1 MPRSKQILG
10 WLTVLLVAWVGTIE
24 GVRVDKEPSPT
35 RERRG
40 DGARGTSGDNLVSL
54 DFDNVDLKVFIKYVS
69 EITGRNFVV
78 DDKVRGRI
86 TLISPTKIR
95 VDELERV
102 LESLLELNGFTAIPS
117 GSVTKIVPLRE
128 VKQRGVETDVGRD
141 PREIPKIDRMV
152 THLVPLRFADIN
164 EVRNMLT
171 PLISKDGNISAYG
184 PSNTIILT
192 DLSSNINRLVRIIQ
206 EVDIRVTDEQ
216 IAVITLTFGSA
227 IDLAPQIAAA
237 IEAKLGEGVGG
248 AAGRPRPARGVP
260 RAGTPGAAVS
270 GPEKIFRVIP
280 DPRSNALIIVA
291 GREEMAIARE
301 LIEKLDVRLPPGRAQ
316 IHVFFLENALAEDLA
331 KVLTAQAQ
339 ELVRAI
345 GQQPTAGARPQ
356 PAPAPGAPTPP
367 PAQAGP
373 TSGVVPTATGER
385 KITITPDKA
394 TNSLV
399 VTAIPEDYQALVEVI
414 KRLDIPRRQVYVEAA
429 VVEISME
436 DTRDL
441 GVEFRSTADP
451 VNNSSEMGFGGTSF
465 GLINQA
471 ATDPFG
477 LSGLAIGIVEG
488 TITFGG
494 QQFLNIGALI
504 QAIQRNNN
512 VNVLSTPHLL
522 TTDNQE
528 AEIVVA
534 SNIPFVTATSQTQ
547 VSTLTS
553 IERKDVGIILRFTPQ
568 VSEGDKVTLKIFEEI
583 SAIQATVTA
592 GIDPRQVGPTTSK
605 RTAKTTVVVD
615 SKQTII
621 IGGLFRD
628 DEDSTEQKVPCIGDI
643 PILGKLFSRTQDNTR
658 KTNLVIFLTP
668 HIVRTAEDLR
678 RIKEQ
683 VGEHHQQFKRQQG
696 IEGEGSQVD
705 PTRPVV
711 LDPAPPTPGPAG
723 TPPAR
728 RPEEEKR

>member
-1 MPRSKQILG
+1 MHRGKRLLG
-10 WLTVLLVAWVGTIE
+10 WVTVLLVAWAGSIE
-24 GVRVDKEPSPT
+24 GVRLDSEPRPT

-40 DGARGTSGDNLVSL
+40 DGARGGAGDNLVSL
-54 DFDNVDLKVFIKYVS
+54 DFDNVELKVFIKYVS

-102 LESLLELNGFTAIPS
+102 LESLLELNGFTAVPS

-141 PREIPKIDRMV
+141 PREIPQIDRMV

-192 DLSSNINRLVRIIQ
+192 DLSSNINRLVKIIQ
-206 EVDIRVTDEQ
+206 EVDIKVTDEQ
-216 IAVITLTFGSA
+216 IVVVTLRFASA

-237 IEAKLGEGVGG
+237 VEAKLGEAVGG
-248 AAGRPRPARGVP
+248 AGARPRAARGVA
-260 RAGTPGAAVS
+260 RAGAPGAAVA
-270 GPEKIFRVIP
+270 GPEKIFRIIP
-280 DPRSNALIIVA
+280 DPRSNALIIVT
-291 GREEMAIARE
+291 GREEMSIVRE
-301 LIEKLDVRLPPGRAQ
+301 LIDQLDVRLPPGRAQ
-316 IHVFFLENALAEDLA
+316 IHVYYLENALAEDLA

-339 ELVRAI
+339 ELVRSI
-345 GQQPTAGARPQ
+345 GQQPTAGARP
-356 PAPAPGAPTPP
+356 PALPTPGAPPPP
-367 PAQAGP
+367 PAVQTGP

-429 VVEISME
+429 VVEISLE
-436 DTRDL
+436 KTRDL
-441 GVEFRSTADP
+441 GVEFRSMTDP
-451 VNNSSEMGFGGTSF
+451 TSNDSQLGFGGTSF

-494 QQFLNIGALI
+494 QTFLNIGALI
-504 QAIQRNNN
+504 QAIQRTSD

-547 VSTLTS
+547 VSTLTT

-628 DEDSTEQKVPCIGDI
+628 DADVTEQKVPCIGDI
-643 PILGKLFSRTQDNTR
+643 PLLGKLFGRTQTNSR

-683 VGEHHQQFKRQQG
+683 VGEHHQQFKREQE
-696 IEGEGSQVD
+696 IEGSVVD
-705 PTRPVV
+705 PTKPVV
-711 LDPAPPTPGPAG
+711 LEPAPPTPGRPEP
-723 TPPAR
+723 TPTR
-728 RPEEEKR
+728 RP